1 MSDNI
6 LVFNT
11 KKNKY
16 IFDNVSGNV
25 IPYNE
30 MDEFIIRNYFEFDK
44 EKLINELKER
54 FNKEEEKIIASY
66 SYISDLINLGYFYND
81 SLIEG
86 LDLETSLKKMPMAQ
100 LILILTEDCNLR
112 CKYCVFS
119 EQYPNIKTYSN
130 KVMDFETA
138 KLAIDEYISLY
149 NDKVKYGYR
158 KKPIISCCSL

>member
-100 LILILTEDCNLR
+100 
-112 CKYCVFS
+112 
-119 EQYPNIKTYSN
+119 
-130 KVMDFETA
+130 
-138 KLAIDEYISLY
+138 
-149 NDKVKYGYR
+149 
-158 KKPIISCCSL
+158 